1 MGDPSLLGSGE
12 FLAGDCGDYLT
23 GTDTQTPRLDARA
36 DRQESLAI
44 PASDHTRSLVTR
56 LLLGAPSWPKE

>member
-23 GTDTQTPRLDARA
+23 GTDTPGLASTIVRRRHTDTSKSAAFGDERQPFPDSLLQRL
-36 DRQESLAI
+36 
-44 PASDHTRSLVTR
+44 
-56 LLLGAPSWPKE
+56 K